1 MKRRDCIKLAK
12 LASRGENAKLIEALR
27 VIQRNRSRDLAG
39 LGWHVNG
46 HKRRGTWQHNA
57 KRLAD
62 WLGDDMADAA
72 PFTVLAKGNSKLPF
86 YAFSALPFV
95 TCPGMGACAKFC
107 YSLRA
112 WRYPAP
118 FFRQLQNLLLIKQ
131 APETIARAFHKLP
144 IAATLR
150 LYVDGDIDSAETLAF
165 WFGLLRERGDV
176 QAYGYSKSWH
186 VFLKFHA
193 DNGPA
198 SFPSNYRLN
207 LSSGSRYGA
216 DIAKR
221 MQALPC
227 VRGEFVA
234 VPSAVKQAKDGSNWR
249 QYAASV
255 RQSALAT
262 GHGRVFVCPGKCGT
276 CTKRGHACGL
286 ASFTGKTIAI
296 GIH

>member
-1 MKRRDCIKLAK
+1 MKRRDCIRLAK
-12 LASRGENAKLIEALR
+12 LASNGENVALIEALR
-27 VIQRNRSRDLAG
+27 GI
-39 LGWHVNG
+39 VNDG
-46 HKRRGTWQHNA
+46 DVSVVNSWSYHA

-62 WLGDDMADAA
+62 WLGGDMAGAA
-72 PFTVLAKGNSKLPF
+72 PFAIFRKGNSKLPF
-86 YAFSALPFV
+86 YAFSALPLV
-95 TCPGMGACAKFC
+95 SCPGMGACAKFC

-112 WRYPAP
+112 WRYPAA
-118 FFRQLQNLLLIKQ
+118 FLRQLQNLLLLKQ
-131 APETIARAFHKLP
+131 SPATIADAFAKLP

-165 WFGLLRERGDV
+165 WFKLLRERGDI

-198 SFPSNYRLN
+198 SFPTNYRLN

-216 DIAKR
+216 DIAER
-221 MQALPC
+221 MKTLPC

-234 VPSAVKQAKDGSNWR
+234 VPSTVKQAKDGSNWR
-249 QYAASV
+249 EYAASV
-255 RQSALAT
+255 RASALAT

-276 CTKRGHACGL
+276 CTAAGHACGL
-286 ASFTGKTIAI
+286 GSFNGVKIAI

>member
-1 MKRRDCIKLAK
+1 MAGVERMKRRDCIKLAK
-12 LASRGENAKLIEALR
+12 LASNGENVALIESLR
-27 VIQRNRSRDLAG
+27 DIASDGDACK
-39 LGWHVNG
+39 VNSWAY
-46 HKRRGTWQHNA
+46 HA

-62 WLGDDMADAA
+62 WLGDGMTGNA
-72 PFTVLAKGNSKLPF
+72 PFTIFARGNSKLPF

-95 TCPGMGACAKFC
+95 TCLGMGACAKFC

-112 WRYPAP
+112 WRYPAA
-118 FFRQLQNLLLIKQ
+118 FFRQVQNLLLIKQ
-131 APETIARAFHKLP
+131 APETIAHAFHKLP
-144 IAATLR
+144 VAATLR
-150 LYVDGDIDSAETLAF
+150 LYVDGDIDSADTLGF
-165 WFGLLRERGDV
+165 WFNLLRERGDI

-186 VFLKFHA
+186 VFLKYHA
-193 DNGPA
+193 DNGAA
-198 SFPSNYRLN
+198 SFPTNYRLN

-216 DIAKR
+216 DVAQR

-227 VRGEFVA
+227 VRGAFVA
-234 VPSAVKQAKDGSNWR
+234 VPSPIKQAKDGSNWR

-276 CTKRGHACGL
+276 CTAAGHACGL
-286 ASFTGKTIAI
+286 GSFTGKTIAI

>member
-1 MKRRDCIKLAK
+1 MKRAQCIKLAK
-12 LASRGENAKLIEALR
+12 LASNNNRVALIEALR
-27 VIQRNRSRDLAG
+27 GIVGDGDAAR
-39 LGWHVNG
+39 VNSWAY
-46 HKRRGTWQHNA
+46 HA

-72 PFTVLAKGNSKLPF
+72 PFTIFARGNSKLPF
-86 YAFSALPFV
+86 YAFSALPLV
-95 TCPGMGACAKFC
+95 SCPGMGACSKFC

-112 WRYPAP
+112 WRYPAA

-131 APETIARAFHKLP
+131 APDDKRFNQTNLIADAFRKLP
-144 IAATLR
+144 TAATLR
-150 LYVDGDIDSAETLAF
+150 LYVDGDIDSGDTLAF
-165 WFGLLRERGDV
+165 WFNLLRERGDV

-198 SFPSNYRLN
+198 SFPTNYRLN

-216 DIAKR
+216 DIAER

-234 VPSAVKQAKDGSNWR
+234 VPSTVKQAKDGSNWR
-249 QYAASV
+249 EYAASV
-255 RQSALAT
+255 RASALTT

-276 CTKRGHACGL
+276 CTAAGHACGL
-286 ASFTGKTIAI
+286 GSFNGVKIAI

>member
-1 MKRRDCIKLAK
+1 MKRRDCIRLAK
-12 LASRGENAKLIEALR
+12 LASNGENAALIESLR
-27 VIQRNRSRDLAG
+27 VIVSDGDACK
-39 LGWHVNG
+39 VNSWSY
-46 HKRRGTWQHNA
+46 HA

-62 WLGDDMADAA
+62 WMADGMAGNA
-72 PFTVLAKGNSKLPF
+72 PFTIFAKGNSKLPF
-86 YAFSALPFV
+86 YAFSALPLV
-95 TCPGMGACAKFC
+95 SCPGMGACAKFC

-144 IAATLR
+144 VAATLR
-150 LYVDGDIDSAETLAF
+150 LYVDGDIDSGETLAF

-176 QAYGYSKSWH
+176 AAYGYSKSWH

-221 MQALPC
+221 MKTLPC

-234 VPSAVKQAKDGSNWR
+234 VPSAVKQLKDGSNWR
-249 QYAASV
+249 
-255 RQSALAT
+255 
-262 GHGRVFVCPGKCGT
+262 
-276 CTKRGHACGL
+276 
-286 ASFTGKTIAI
+286 
-296 GIH
+296 

>member
-1 MKRRDCIKLAK
+1 
-12 LASRGENAKLIEALR
+12 
-27 VIQRNRSRDLAG
+27 
-39 LGWHVNG
+39 
-46 HKRRGTWQHNA
+46 
-57 KRLAD
+57 
-62 WLGDDMADAA
+62 
-72 PFTVLAKGNSKLPF
+72 
-86 YAFSALPFV
+86 
-95 TCPGMGACAKFC
+95 MGACAKFC

-112 WRYPAP
+112 WRYPAA
-118 FFRQLQNLLLIKQ
+118 FLRQLQNLLLLKQ
-131 APETIARAFHKLP
+131 SPATIADAFAKLP

-165 WFGLLRERGDV
+165 WFKLLRERGDI

-198 SFPSNYRLN
+198 SFPTNYRLN

-216 DIAKR
+216 DIAER
-221 MQALPC
+221 MKTLPC

-234 VPSAVKQAKDGSNWR
+234 VPSTVKQAKDGSNWR
-249 QYAASV
+249 EYAASV
-255 RQSALAT
+255 RASALAT

-276 CTKRGHACGL
+276 CTAAGHACGL
-286 ASFTGKTIAI
+286 GSFNGVKIAI

>member
-1 MKRRDCIKLAK
+1 LAK
-12 LASRGENAKLIEALR
+12 LASNGENVALIEALR
-27 VIQRNRSRDLAG
+27 GI
-39 LGWHVNG
+39 VNDG
-46 HKRRGTWQHNA
+46 DVSVVNSWSYHA

-62 WLGDDMADAA
+62 WLGGDMAGAA
-72 PFTVLAKGNSKLPF
+72 PFAIFRKGNSKLPF
-86 YAFSALPFV
+86 YAFSALPLV
-95 TCPGMGACAKFC
+95 SCPGMGACAKFC

-112 WRYPAP
+112 WRYPAA
-118 FFRQLQNLLLIKQ
+118 FLRQLQNLLLLKQ
-131 APETIARAFHKLP
+131 SPATIADAFAKLP

-165 WFGLLRERGDV
+165 WFKLLRERGDI

-198 SFPSNYRLN
+198 SFPTNYRLN

-216 DIAKR
+216 DIAER
-221 MQALPC
+221 MKTLPC

-234 VPSAVKQAKDGSNWR
+234 VPSTVKQAKDGSNWR
-249 QYAASV
+249 EYAASV
-255 RQSALAT
+255 RASALAT

-276 CTKRGHACGL
+276 CTAAGHACGL
-286 ASFTGKTIAI
+286 GSFNGVKIAI

>member
-12 LASRGENAKLIEALR
+12 LAAANDNAALLGELR
-27 VIQRNRSRDLAG
+27 KIQASGDACK
-39 LGWHVNG
+39 VNSWAY
-46 HKRRGTWQHNA
+46 HA

-62 WLGDDMADAA
+62 WLADEMTGTP
-72 PFTVLAKGNSKLPF
+72 PFSVFARGNSKLPF
-86 YAFSALPFV
+86 FAFSALPLV
-95 TCPGMGACAKFC
+95 TCPGMGACGKFC

-112 WRYPAP
+112 WRYPAA
-118 FFRQLQNLLLIKQ
+118 FFRQLQNLLLLKQ
-131 APETIARAFHKLP
+131 SPDVIADAFRTLP

-150 LYVDGDIDSAETLAF
+150 LYVDGDIDSAETLRF

-186 VFLKFHA
+186 VFLKHHA

-198 SFPSNYRLN
+198 AFPSNYRLN
-207 LSSGSRYGA
+207 LSSGSRYGD
-216 DIAKR
+216 DIAQR
-221 MQALPC
+221 MKALPC
-227 VRGEFVA
+227 VRGAFVA
-234 VPSAVKQAKDGSNWR
+234 VPSPVKQLKDGSNWR

-255 RQSALAT
+255 RASAKTL

-276 CTKRGHACGL
+276 CTASGHACGL
-286 ASFTGKTIAI
+286 GSFNGVKIAI

>member
-1 MKRRDCIKLAK
+1 M
-12 LASRGENAKLIEALR
+12 
-27 VIQRNRSRDLAG
+27 AG
-39 LGWHVNG
+39 
-46 HKRRGTWQHNA
+46 A
-57 KRLAD
+57 P
-62 WLGDDMADAA
+62 
-72 PFTVLAKGNSKLPF
+72 PFTIFAKGNSKLPF

-112 WRYPAP
+112 WRYPAA
-118 FFRQLQNLLLIKQ
+118 FFRQLQNLLLLHQ
-131 APETIARAFHKLP
+131 APETIAHAFAKLP

-150 LYVDGDIDSAETLAF
+150 LYVDGDIDNAETLGF
-165 WFGLLRERGDV
+165 WFKLLRERGDV
-176 QAYGYSKSWH
+176 AAYGYSKSWH
-186 VFLKFHA
+186 IFLKYHA

-198 SFPSNYRLN
+198 SFPTNYRLN

-221 MQALPC
+221 MKTLPC

-234 VPSAVKQAKDGSNWR
+234 VPSTVKQAKDGSNWR

-255 RQSALAT
+255 RASALAT

-276 CTKRGHACGL
+276 CTAAGHACGL

>member
-12 LASRGENAKLIEALR
+12 LASRGENTKLIEALR
-27 VIQRNRSRDLAG
+27 GIQRNRSRDLAG

-62 WLGDDMADAA
+62 WMADGMAGNA
-72 PFTVLAKGNSKLPF
+72 PFTIFAKGNSKLPF
-86 YAFSALPFV
+86 YAFSALPLV
-95 TCPGMGACAKFC
+95 SCPGMGACAKFC

-112 WRYPAP
+112 WRYPAA

-131 APETIARAFHKLP
+131 APETIAHAFNKLP
-144 IAATLR
+144 VAATLR
-150 LYVDGDIDSAETLAF
+150 LYVDGDIDSGETLGF
-165 WFGLLRERGDV
+165 WFDLLRERGDV

-186 VFLKFHA
+186 VFLKYHA
-193 DNGPA
+193 DHGPS

-216 DIAKR
+216 DVAQR

-234 VPSAVKQAKDGSNWR
+234 VPSTVKQAKDGSNWR
-249 QYAASV
+249 EYAASV
-255 RQSALAT
+255 RASALAT

-276 CTKRGHACGL
+276 CTAAGHACGL
-286 ASFTGKTIAI
+286 GSFNGVKIAI

>member
-1 MKRRDCIKLAK
+1 MKRRDCIRLAK
-12 LASRGENAKLIEALR
+12 LASNGENAKLTEALR
-27 VIQRNRSRDLAG
+27 VIVSDGDACK
-39 LGWHVNG
+39 VNSWSY
-46 HKRRGTWQHNA
+46 HA

-62 WLGDDMADAA
+62 WLGDGMADDA
-72 PFTVLAKGNSKLPF
+72 PFTIFAKGNSKLPF
-86 YAFSALPFV
+86 YAFSALPLV
-95 TCPGMGACAKFC
+95 SCPGMGACAKFC

-112 WRYPAP
+112 WRYPAA
-118 FFRQLQNLLLIKQ
+118 FFRQLQNLLLLHQ
-131 APETIARAFHKLP
+131 SPATIADAFAKLP

-150 LYVDGDIDSAETLAF
+150 LYVDGDIDSAETLGF
-165 WFGLLRERGDV
+165 WFKLLRERGDI

-216 DIAKR
+216 DVAKR
-221 MQALPC
+221 MKTLPC

-234 VPSAVKQAKDGSNWR
+234 VPSAVKQLKDGSNWR

-255 RQSALAT
+255 RASALAT

-276 CTKRGHACGL
+276 CTASGHACGL
-286 ASFTGKTIAI
+286 GSFTGKTIAI

>member
-12 LASRGENAKLIEALR
+12 LAAANDSAALLGELR
-27 VIQRNRSRDLAG
+27 EIQASGDVG
-39 LGWHVNG
+39 
-46 HKRRGTWQHNA
+46 KRGTWAYYA

-62 WLGDDMADAA
+62 YVDDGLADAP
-72 PFTVLAKGNSKLPF
+72 PFTIFTRGNSKLPF
-86 YAFSALPFV
+86 FAFSALPLV

-112 WRYPAP
+112 WRYPAA
-118 FFRQLQNLLLIKQ
+118 FFRQLQNLLLLKQ
-131 APETIARAFHKLP
+131 SPDVIADAFRTLP

-150 LYVDGDIDSAETLAF
+150 LYVDGDIDSGETLGF

-186 VFLKFHA
+186 VFLKHHA

-198 SFPSNYRLN
+198 SFPTNYRLN
-207 LSSGSRYGA
+207 LSSGSRYG
-216 DIAKR
+216 DDVAKR

-227 VRGEFVA
+227 VRGAFVA
-234 VPSAVKQAKDGSNWR
+234 VPSTVKQYKDGSNWR

-255 RQSALAT
+255 RESAKAL
-262 GHGRVFVCPGKCGT
+262 GHGRVFVCPGKCGE
-276 CTKRGHACGL
+276 CTKHGHACGL
-286 ASFTGKTIAI
+286 GSFTGKTIAI

>member
-1 MKRRDCIKLAK
+1 LAK
-12 LASRGENAKLIEALR
+12 LAAANDNAALIVELRAIQASGDALE
-27 VIQRNRSRDLAG
+27 
-39 LGWHVNG
+39 
-46 HKRRGTWQHNA
+46 RRTCAYYA

-62 WLGDDMADAA
+62 WLADDMSGA
-72 PFTVLAKGNSKLPF
+72 PPFSIFRKGNAKLPF
-86 YAFSALPFV
+86 YTFSALPLV

-107 YSLRA
+107 YSLKA
-112 WRYPAP
+112 WRFPAA
-118 FFRQLQNLLLIKQ
+118 FFRQLQNMLLLHQ
-131 APETIARAFHKLP
+131 APKIIADAFHELP
-144 IAATLR
+144 VSATLR
-150 LYVDGDIDSAETLAF
+150 LYVDGDIDNADTLAF
-165 WFGLLRERGDV
+165 WFNLLRDRGDI

-198 SFPSNYRLN
+198 AFPSNYRLN

-216 DIAKR
+216 DVAKR
-221 MQALPC
+221 MKTLPC

-234 VPSAVKQAKDGSNWR
+234 VASSIKQAKDGSNWR
-249 QYAASV
+249 EYAASV
-255 RQSALAT
+255 RASALAT

-286 ASFTGKTIAI
+286 GSFNGVKIAI